1 MLKKSTAL
9 SRAVEVVFITKAMQT
24 PLVLSSTL
32 LECPSCGKHTVVS
45 PHEGAYHC
53 LSCDFV
59 RNFNPVT
66 EPMPKEEG
74 GLGAML
80 FASVGFLLTVA
91 LIL

>member
-1 MLKKSTAL
+1 MVLIMT
-9 SRAVEVVFITKAMQT
+9 TPMQT
-24 PLVLSSTL
+24 PLVIPSTL

-45 PHEGAYHC
+45 PQAGVYHC
-53 LSCDFV
+53 LSCDFA
-59 RNFNPVT
+59 RNFNPET
-66 EPMPKEEG
+66 PPLPQEAG